1 MCGIWNAFTC
11 QNDRLNPSNPVQRL
25 SFIEVTNKKNR
36 ELLQEYAKYHVG
48 IGGLTI
54 ANIRGQL
61 YEVKR
66 LLEYFKEEESICQ
79 VDENQLND
87 YFRKLEEKDTKD
99 DTFNKRIVHYIKFY
113 QFFKCPRIYEGDT
126 L

>member
-1 MCGIWNAFTC
+1 MACAISPKCPHG
-11 QNDRLNPSNPVQRL
+11 L

-79 VDENQLND
+79 VDKNQLEI
-87 YFRKLEEKDTKD
+87 YFRFERSKFCKLSANDQKSRYTAHQISE
-99 DTFNKRIVHYIKFY
+99 R
-113 QFFKCPRIYEGDT
+113 
-126 L
+126 